1 MTKFLQRLAATGALL
16 AAAAGHTCASAQAQE
31 MTPQEKESYKTALRL
46 SDKTNNRAAI
56 GILRDLYVK
65 HPDNIDIAYNLGVC
79 YVNASGNPDS
89 TLYFLKR
96 VAELDTAAGWTEA
109 RLELMLATAR
119 AEQLCGRPD
128 EAIRICDDID
138 LHDSDRIFATAT
150 ANERNVA
157 QTGKILMGNPVRLA
171 MRTVGEGVNSQW
183 NDYRPI
189 LTAQEDTMYFTSR
202 RPKANTDRKIVFD
215 DGQFEEGL
223 YVSVREGNKWDGGNW
238 GGATPV
244 SGLIVDRRGHAGQE
258 TATSISADGNTLYLC
273 HDGDIYTSRKDARG
287 KWQPAEPLP
296 SPVNSAYNEGFAHIS
311 ADGEELFFVS
321 DAPGGMGGKDIW
333 VSRRLPDGTWGKPRN
348 LGPGVNTEGDEDAP
362 FFHPQTNVLY
372 FCSTGHEGM
381 GGYDIFY
388 SPRNDK
394 GEFEASK
401 NMGYPI
407 NSADDDLFFTPSA
420 DHDRGYYA
428 SIRWNSECKAPSY
441 DIYEVEFEQPEQK
454 TMAVLSTT
462 VSADDLPAVRVF
474 TMHDGET
481 TGVGRPNSRTG
492 RFVTIVP
499 AGSAV
504 DLVAVCG
511 ADTIRRQVATLKSQ
525 SYHALQKP
533 VEIDG
538 FVFARDATTATT
550 APRCGDD
557 EGETAPSVAPLDL
570 PYTVQI
576 MSLRKELRPE
586 LLHRGLDADSVTEY
600 RYRDGWFVYTYGAY
614 ATPREARQAQQKIR
628 NATNY
633 DDAFARNKRQYDK
646 FVGDDG
652 R

>member
-1 MTKFLQRLAATGALL
+1 MTKFPQCLAAMAALL
-16 AAAAGHTCASAQAQE
+16 AAAAGHTCASAQTKE
-31 MTPQEKESYKTALRL
+31 MTPKEKESYKTALRL

-56 GILRDLYVK
+56 GILRDLYDK
-65 HPDNIDIAYNLGVC
+65 YPDNIDIAYNLGVC

-96 VAELDTAAGWTEA
+96 VAELDTAAEWTVA
-109 RLELMLATAR
+109 RLELMLATAK

-138 LHDSDRIFATAT
+138 RHDPDRLLANATAK
-150 ANERNVA
+150 ERNVA
-157 QTGKILMGNPVRLA
+157 QTGKILIGNPVRLT
-171 MRTVGEGVNSQW
+171 MRTVGDGVNSQW

-202 RPKANTDRKIVFD
+202 RPKANSYRKIVFD

-238 GGATPV
+238 GAAAPV

-258 TATSISADGNTLYLC
+258 TATSLSADGNTLYLC
-273 HDGDIYTSRKDARG
+273 HDGDIYTSRRDARG
-287 KWQPAEPLP
+287 EWQPAEPLP
-296 SPVNSAYNEGFAHIS
+296 SPVNSVYSEDFAHIA

-333 VSRRLPDGTWGKPRN
+333 VSRRLPDGSWGKPRN

-372 FCSTGHEGM
+372 FSSTGHEGM

-394 GEFEASK
+394 GEFEASM

-420 DHDRGYYA
+420 DRDRGYYA
-428 SIRWNSECKAPSY
+428 SIRWNSERKAPSY

-454 TMAVLSTT
+454 TMAVLATT
-462 VSADDLPAVRVF
+462 VRADDLSAVRVF
-474 TMHDGET
+474 TMRDGET
-481 TGVGRPNSRTG
+481 TGVGRPNSQTG
-492 RFVTIVP
+492 RFVTIVT
-499 AGSAV
+499 AGSDV

-511 ADTIRRQVATLKSQ
+511 ADTLRRRVATLKSQ
-525 SYHALQKP
+525 SYHALQSP
-533 VEIDG
+533 VEIDE
-538 FVFARDATTATT
+538 FTFLRPETAT
-550 APRCGDD
+550 APATRCDD
-557 EGETAPSVAPLDL
+557 GGATPRVAPPDL
-570 PYTVQI
+570 HYTVQI

-586 LLHRGLDADSVTEY
+586 LLDRGLDADSVAEY
-600 RYRDGWFVYTYGAY
+600 RYRDGWFVYTYGAF
-614 ATPREARQAQQKIR
+614 ATPGEARKAQHIIR
-628 NATNY
+628 STTNY
-633 DDAFARNKRQYDK
+633 GDAFARDKRQYDK
-646 FVGDDG
+646 FVGND
-652 R
+652 RR